1 MFVTLFWAVNLYFIS
16 VVDVL
21 AYKYVRLVVFT
32 PIHGKMC
39 SYIGLLI
46 LSFLQH
52 SQPKT
57 KTGGE
62 GGGMFPSLFYAE
74 ALKKRKE
81 KKTKENSFLSFP
93 DTAFPQTHR
102 DVSLHLSRVGGS
114 TRRGLQFACVAGPG
128 KNLHIYLVQRCT
140 TVHKRVG
147 KVGEAAVPK
156 DVR

>member
-1 MFVTLFWAVNLYFIS
+1 MNLYFIS

-62 GGGMFPSLFYAE
+62 GGGDVPLPLLCRGTKE
-74 ALKKRKE
+74 KKEKK

>member
-1 MFVTLFWAVNLYFIS
+1 MNLYFIS

-57 KTGGE
+57 KTE
-62 GGGMFPSLFYAE
+62 GGGGGDVPLPLLRRDTKE
-74 ALKKRKE
+74 KKRKE
-81 KKTKENSFLSFP
+81 KRKKNRFCLSLILRFPRHTETFLY
-93 DTAFPQTHR
+93 T
-102 DVSLHLSRVGGS
+102 
-114 TRRGLQFACVAGPG
+114 
-128 KNLHIYLVQRCT
+128 
-140 TVHKRVG
+140 
-147 KVGEAAVPK
+147 
-156 DVR
+156 

>member
-1 MFVTLFWAVNLYFIS
+1 MCDWLYLHLYMGKCVLTLACLFSLFYNTRSPKQKLE
-16 VVDVL
+16 
-21 AYKYVRLVVFT
+21 
-32 PIHGKMC
+32 GK
-39 SYIGLLI
+39 
-46 LSFLQH
+46 
-52 SQPKT
+52 
-57 KTGGE
+57 E
-62 GGGMFPSLFYAE
+62 GGMFPSLFYAE
-74 ALKKRKE
+74 ALKKRKKK

>member
-1 MFVTLFWAVNLYFIS
+1 MFLHWP
-16 VVDVL
+16 
-21 AYKYVRLVVFT
+21 AY
-32 PIHGKMC
+32 
-39 SYIGLLI
+39 
-46 LSFLQH
+46 
-52 SQPKT
+52 
-57 KTGGE
+57 
-62 GGGMFPSLFYAE
+62 SLFFTTLAAQNKNWRGRRGDVPLPLLCRGTKE
-74 ALKKRKE
+74 KKEK